1 MNAEIQFG
9 GVGATVIITLILMI
23 FYNFLPEMKNKWKI
37 LIAVL
42 CGLGFGML
50 KIAYDQLDWTV
61 VNIVNNL
68 FQGFLV
74 GAGSIGLHQMQ
85 KNARMPKIPEEGEGG
100 AI

>member
-1 MNAEIQFG
+1 MQAELQFG
-9 GVGATVIITLILMI
+9 GIGASLIITIILMVI
-23 FYNFLPEMKNKWKI
+23 YNLLPELKNKWKI
-37 LIAVL
+37 LIAVG
-42 CGLGFGML
+42 CGIGFGIL
-50 KIAYDQLDWTV
+50 KIPYDGLDWTV

-85 KNARMPKIPEEGEGG
+85 KNARRPKDSGGGG

>member
-1 MNAEIQFG
+1 MQAEIQFG
-9 GVGATVIITLILMI
+9 GVGASLIITIILMI
-23 FYNFLPEMKNKWKI
+23 FYSFLPEMQNKWKI
-37 LIAVL
+37 LIAII

-50 KIAYDQLDWTV
+50 KVAYDGMDWTV

-85 KNARMPKIPEEGEGG
+85 KIARKPKVPKGGG

>member
-9 GVGATVIITLILMI
+9 GVSASVIITIVLMV
-23 FYNFLPEMKNKWKI
+23 FYNFLPELQNKWKI
-37 LIAVL
+37 LIAIL
-42 CGLGFGML
+42 CGLWFGIL
-50 KIAYDQLDWTV
+50 KISYDGLDWTV

-85 KNARMPKIPEEGEGG
+85 KNARKLKKLKGGG

>member
-1 MNAEIQFG
+1 MEAEIQFG
-9 GVGATVIITLILMI
+9 GVGASLIITIILMI
-23 FYNFLPEMKNKWKI
+23 FYNFLPAMQNKWKI

-50 KIAYDQLDWTV
+50 KIPYDGVDWTV

-85 KNARMPKIPEEGEGG
+85 KIARKPKEGG
-100 AI
+100 GAV

>member
-1 MNAEIQFG
+1 MEAELQFG
-9 GVGATVIITLILMI
+9 GIDVSLIIMIVLMI
-23 FYNFLPEMKNKWKI
+23 FYNFLPELKNKWKI

-42 CGLGFGML
+42 CGLCFGML
-50 KIAYDQLDWTV
+50 KIPYDGLDWTV

-85 KNARMPKIPEEGEGG
+85 KNARKPKKLEGG
-100 AI
+100 GTV